1 LNQHFELHYMNDK
14 NTRVCFFVNK
24 RVALASYT
32 ITHRSK
38 DLCSLALKL
47 AEGRTI
53 NVHNIYNPCKSSEDK
68 SNLPLLRTALGG
80 KANEEHIVMGDFNLH
95 HPKWGGDE
103 VRADADAYELVVIL
117 AKEAQQQWTTSWNKD
132 QTGRGL
138 YALQSTP
145 KKAVLKLH
153 NGLTKDL
160 SALAVQMRTGKIGLR
175 VFLFRRKVLDTE
187 TERCQCRQAPQ
198 TVEHILFTCRKY
210 ANLRRNMWKEE
221 RKRKT
226 WGELSLKT
234 VLTNPHSLKKAATF
248 MKETGLIGQFRA
260 PIAEDY

>member
-1 LNQHFELHYMNDK
+1 MIENRTLSILQYNVNNSRSKVMIPLFESERITNFDILAIQEPWRNLYQPTTNKRLNQHFELHYMNDK

-95 HPKWGGDE
+95 HPKWG
-103 VRADADAYELVVIL
+103 A
-117 AKEAQQQWTTSWNKD
+117 
-132 QTGRGL
+132 
-138 YALQSTP
+138 
-145 KKAVLKLH
+145 
-153 NGLTKDL
+153 TK
-160 SALAVQMRTGKIGLR
+160 
-175 VFLFRRKVLDTE
+175 
-187 TERCQCRQAPQ
+187 
-198 TVEHILFTCRKY
+198 
-210 ANLRRNMWKEE
+210 
-221 RKRKT
+221 
-226 WGELSLKT
+226 
-234 VLTNPHSLKKAATF
+234 
-248 MKETGLIGQFRA
+248 
-260 PIAEDY
+260 